1 MKRTY
6 TEFLADLSALY
17 LRSDITYKDFE
28 TFVEYAKNSDRF
40 KTELGYSYS
49 EVEDE

>member
-6 TEFLADLSALY
+6 NEFLADLSALY

-40 KTELGYSYS
+40 KTELGYSYN
-49 EVEDE
+49 EVENE